1 MWGMSNLDV
10 ADMEHIIS
18 LPQGRECSTDQ
29 VLYNLESRGVEY
41 DLLPWC
47 SRHNM
52 PVMAYSP
59 VGEGRLSCNQ
69 TLERIAKRHKATPA
83 QIALAWTMR
92 SPGIIA
98 IPKAGSISHVND
110 NYNSLTVTLN
120 DEDLAHI
127 DAAFPPPR
135 KKIPL
140 AGW

>member
-1 MWGMSNLDV
+1 
-10 ADMEHIIS
+10 
-18 LPQGRECSTDQ
+18 
-29 VLYNLESRGVEY
+29 
-41 DLLPWC
+41 
-47 SRHNM
+47 
-52 PVMAYSP
+52 
-59 VGEGRLSCNQ
+59 
-69 TLERIAKRHKATPA
+69 
-83 QIALAWTMR
+83 MR